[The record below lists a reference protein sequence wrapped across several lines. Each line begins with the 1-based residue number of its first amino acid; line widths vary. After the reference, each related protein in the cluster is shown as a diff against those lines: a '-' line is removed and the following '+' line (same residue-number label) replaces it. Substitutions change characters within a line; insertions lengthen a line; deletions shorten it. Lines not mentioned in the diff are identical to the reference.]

1 MSSKLRSFEI
11 VVRSPKSGGFHTQ
24 TLKVDG
30 AGVGKI
36 SARLSAMRQLR
47 SSFPIKEGHEFIG
60 IKEVHK

>member
-1 MSSKLRSFEI
+1 MSKLHSFDI
-11 VVRSPKSGGFHTQ
+11 TVRSPRKGAFHTQ

-47 SSFPIKEGHEFIG
+47 SSFPTKDGHEFIG